1 MRVSDVCGAR
11 AAASARGRL
20 RLTAY
25 VNVAGCQLPY
35 YVGKAELVQVPT
47 SYPYLLRTLTHIIVT
62 YFMLFPHV
70 SLKFICHRVVN
81 SPAVVVD
88 STFLI
93 NFDLNMG
100 QNNHTKYLPTF
111 STSLSPRLSSVTI
124 RAYLSEY
131 TTYCVG
137 LLIYYLYNVN
147 YPEAYC

>member
-93 NFDLNMG
+93 NFDINMG

-111 STSLSPRLSSVTI
+111 STSLIASFIKCNYQSIFIWVHYLLCRLVN
-124 RAYLSEY
+124 
-131 TTYCVG
+131 
-137 LLIYYLYNVN
+137 LLFIQRKF
-147 YPEAYC
+147 